1 MRRSGK
7 ALVVA
12 RPGRLSDGWQAL
24 LLATPWIAEVRQAH
38 DTSSAL
44 EALPNLG
51 PDVVVLDTDAFGDV
65 TWALLGQIKAEVF
78 PSYCI
83 ALIDSDRQRPK
94 ALALRADAV
103 LVKGFS
109 AEQLSAAVEGLLA
122 RRERAE

>member
-1 MRRSGK
+1 MHSGAN
-7 ALVVA
+7 ALLIA

-24 LLATPWIAEVRQAH
+24 LLATPWIAGVKQAH

-44 EALPNLG
+44 EALPSLG
-51 PDVVVLDTDAFGDV
+51 PDVVLLDTDAFGDV
-65 TWALLGQIKAEVF
+65 TWALLGQIKAEAL
-78 PSYCI
+78 PCYCI

-94 ALALRADAV
+94 ALALGADAV

-109 AEQLSAAVEGLLA
+109 AEQLSTAVEGLLA